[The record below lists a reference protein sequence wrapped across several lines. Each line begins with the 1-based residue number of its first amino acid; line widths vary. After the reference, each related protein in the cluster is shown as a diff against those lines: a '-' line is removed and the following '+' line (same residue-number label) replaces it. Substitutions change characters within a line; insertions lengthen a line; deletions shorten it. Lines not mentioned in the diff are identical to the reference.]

1 MKFKRRPFHLSPPYV
16 SMADIAF
23 NLVLF
28 FLIMAR
34 VKSNDHIEWQAAR
47 VKGTEKVSKAAVT
60 IATGYKKGEEGEGK
74 FIRVFLDGQ
83 EVSVRDLAG
92 QVERRL
98 EGKEGPERAVLLKI
112 HKDTLAATFEPIM
125 EAVSQA
131 GGEVV
136 HVLEEEK

>member
-34 VKSNDHIEWQAAR
+34 VKSNDFIEWKPAA
-47 VKGTEKVSKAAVT
+47 VPEAAKVAKVSVT
-60 IATGYKKGEEGEGK
+60 ITTGYKRGDENKTM
-74 FIRVFLDGQ
+74 RVFLNGDEIGLK
-83 EVSVRDLAG
+83 ELAAE
-92 QVERRL
+92 VERRL
-98 EGKEGPERAVLLKI
+98 EGEGKDRTVLLKI
-112 HKDTLAATFEPIM
+112 HQDTLASTFEPIM

-131 GGEVV
+131 GGDVV
-136 HVLEEEK
+136 HALDEDPR